1 VERKHTNIMM
11 IETVTSIWQRLL
23 HRSSIRA
30 EDNFFD
36 LGGNPSI
43 AVQLFS
49 EIAQAYGRELPPS
62 MIYCA
67 PTIAGLAAMLEQP
80 TPLRFPPLVL
90 LRSGTGDRP
99 VFIAHGLGG
108 NVMDLF
114 LLVKHLRSP
123 RPIYG
128 LQARGLD
135 GVDEPFERIE
145 DMAQFHV
152 NAIKELQPH
161 GPYWLIGYS
170 LGGLVMLEIA
180 QRLSQNGDKMALLAM
195 LESYPHSRFLSLA
208 QRLRLLTRLTQHHAS
223 NAMALPM
230 REAFSYILR
239 HLAGRLHISADGQG
253 GMRDR
258 RPDGVSF
265 SPTVARVRDS
275 AYRALERYRPRFYNG
290 KIRFVRAETSTEF
303 PKDAAAVW
311 SNLADEFELETIP
324 GDHLG
329 ILTVHFE
336 TIASVLSRYLDDASS
351 SE

>member
-1 VERKHTNIMM
+1 MM

-23 HRSSIRA
+23 RRSSIRA

-36 LGGNPSI
+36 LGGNPSM

-49 EIAQAYGRELPPS
+49 EIAQVYGRELPPS

-67 PTIAGLAAMLEQP
+67 PTIAALAAMLEQP
-80 TPLRFPPLVL
+80 TLSRFPPLVL
-90 LRSGTGDRP
+90 LRSGTGNRP

-114 LLVKHLRSP
+114 LMVKHLRSP
-123 RPIYG
+123 HPIYG

-145 DMAQFHV
+145 DMAQFHL

-161 GPYWLIGYS
+161 GPYQLIGYS

-180 QRLSQNGDKMALLAM
+180 QRLSQNGSKIALLAM
-195 LESYPHSRFLSLA
+195 IESYPHSRFLSLT
-208 QRLRLLTRLTQHHAS
+208 QRLRLLTRLAQHHAS
-223 NAMALPM
+223 SAMQLPL
-230 REAFSYILR
+230 REALSYILR
-239 HLAGRLHISADGQG
+239 HLAGRLHISGDGHRS
-253 GMRDR
+253 MRDR
-258 RPDGVSF
+258 RPDSVSF
-265 SPTVARVRDS
+265 SQAVARVRDS
-275 AYRALERYRPRFYNG
+275 AYRALECYRPRFYKG
-290 KIRFVRAETSTEF
+290 KLRFVRAEISTEF
-303 PKDAAAVW
+303 PKDAAGVW
-311 SNLADEFELETIP
+311 SNLTDEFEVETIP

-336 TIASVLSRYLDDASS
+336 TLASVLSRYLGDTSS

>member
-1 VERKHTNIMM
+1 MM

-49 EIAQAYGRELPPS
+49 EIAQVYGRELPPS

-67 PTIAGLAAMLEQP
+67 PTIAALAAMLEQP
-80 TPLRFPPLVL
+80 TLSRFPPLVL

-145 DMAQFHV
+145 DMAQFHLH
-152 NAIKELQPH
+152 AIKELQPL
-161 GPYWLIGYS
+161 GPYFLIGYS
-170 LGGLVMLEIA
+170 FGGLVVFEIA
-180 QRLSQNGDKMALLAM
+180 QRLSENGDKVALLAM
-195 LESYPHSRFLSLA
+195 LESYPHNRFLSLG
-208 QRLRLLTRLTQHHAS
+208 QRLRLLSRQAKHHVSSAIQ
-223 NAMALPM
+223 LPL
-230 REAFSYILR
+230 REAFSYVLR
-239 HLAGRLHISADGQG
+239 HLAGRLHISGDGHG
-253 GMRDR
+253 SMRDR

-265 SPTVARVRDS
+265 SRAVARVRDS
-275 AYRALERYRPRFYNG
+275 AYRALECYRPRFYKG
-290 KIRFVRAETSTEF
+290 KLRFVKAETSAEF
-303 PKDAAAVW
+303 PRDAAAVW
-311 SNLADEFELETIP
+311 SNLVDEFEVETIP
-324 GDHLG
+324 GDHLC
-329 ILTVHFE
+329 ILTVYFE
-336 TIASVLSRYLDDASS
+336 TLASVLSRYLGDASS